1 MIRKALLSDLDSVYE
16 LYCSQSVDASQ
27 IRSSEYSTQIQKNG
41 FIFPLENRET
51 IKDQIQNHFLF
62 KVYESD
68 GKIIGFIDFNKEIYF
83 PEEANNCIWLDK
95 KLKDVY
101 FHDDSSIALHEIV
114 INKEHRGKGIGK
126 KLLENAIDE
135 LSTKKYQHIF
145 SIVALSPLTNCP
157 SIIFHTKNKFER
169 VCATMPINL
178 FGLENYQSLLFYKK
192 V

>member
-1 MIRKALLSDLDSVYE
+1 MIRRALLSDLDNVYD
-16 LYCSQSVDASQ
+16 LYSIQSTDISQ
-27 IRSSEYSTQIQKNG
+27 INNSEYSAQVQTNG
-41 FIFPLENRET
+41 FIVPLESKES

-62 KVYESD
+62 NVYESD
-68 GKIIGFIDFNKEIYF
+68 GEITGFIDFNKEIYF
-83 PEEANNCIWLDK
+83 PEEADNIIWLDK

-114 INKEHRGKGIGK
+114 VNKEHRGKGVGR
-126 KLLENAIDE
+126 KLLENAISE
-135 LSTKKYQHIF
+135 LSSRKYQHIF

-169 VCATMPINL
+169 VCVTMPINL

-192 V
+192 I